1 MSGSVQVIPSETNR
15 AGHCVQLARPAESA
29 YSPLSA
35 LHGVHDD
42 AASPH
47 ATYPNGQIEQVVDSL
62 LLVVPTAH
70 EMQAVSAYSID
81 GSEDCRFPAMHCSHD
96 DVLDAA
102 ALPME
107 HVLQVS

>member
-1 MSGSVQVIPSETNR
+1 MQKEPVEINLS
-15 AGHCVQLARPAESA
+15 GHCLQLARPAASA
-29 YSPLSA
+29 YSPLSV
-35 LHGVHDD
+35 LHGVHDG

-70 EMQAVSAYSID
+70 EMQAVSAYSSD

-107 HVLQVS
+107 HVLQVP